1 MLSKKIVA
9 KTKTRFLGTSS
20 TALSAVFKTTW
31 DTFAKIRNESHL
43 FSPFLDCVES
53 SYNISTLQN
62 LSKNSLRLMSSK

>member
-43 FSPFLDCVES
+43 FSP
-53 SYNISTLQN
+53 IP
-62 LSKNSLRLMSSK
+62 